1 MPCYITRDRFGH
13 DSLHQRKIPDNM
25 AFEKLEKE
33 KQNKIINA
41 ACEVFARHGYTK
53 GSMKDIAEIAGISKS
68 VLFKYFST
76 KQNLYRMVFRLASDS
91 NREADNM
98 AHAEGERDSDM
109 FSLMRRSAKTRLS
122 LFKEYP
128 WIYKFSYT
136 AAFDGDPFVR
146 ELVKRELENYRQANT
161 KNGQNNR
168 QGVPD
173 DFKGLREDIP
183 PSISRQIIFW
193 ISQGYL
199 EERLYREDIDPDG
212 LERGFEKWID
222 ILEILLKGNNT
233 IVAGKEQKDR

>member
-1 MPCYITRDRFGH
+1 
-13 DSLHQRKIPDNM
+13 M

-41 ACEVFARHGYTK
+41 ACEVFARHGYK
-53 GSMKDIAEIAGISKS
+53 KASMKDIAETAGVSKS

-76 KQNLYRMVFRLASDS
+76 KQNLYLRIFRLASDS
-91 NREADNM
+91 IREADDI
-98 AHAEGERDSDM
+98 ARAEGEQDSDM

-128 WIYKFSYT
+128 WIYKFSYS
-136 AAFDGDPFVR
+136 AAFDRDPFVR
-146 ELVKRELENYRQANT
+146 ELVVKELENYRQANT
-161 KNGQNNR
+161 NDGQIDH
-168 QGVPD
+168 QGVTE

-183 PSISRQIIFW
+183 PAITRQIIFW

-199 EERLYREDIDPDG
+199 EERLFRDDIDPDG

-222 ILEILLKGNNT
+222 VLEILLKGNNI
-233 IVAGKEQKDR
+233 IVAGKEQEDR

>member
-1 MPCYITRDRFGH
+1 
-13 DSLHQRKIPDNM
+13 M

-41 ACEVFARHGYTK
+41 ACEVFARHGYKK
-53 GSMKDIAEIAGISKS
+53 GSMKDIAGTAGVSKS

-76 KQNLYRMVFRLASDS
+76 KQNLYLRVFRLASDS
-91 NREADNM
+91 IREADNM
-98 AHAEGERDSDM
+98 ARAEGEGDSDM

-136 AAFDGDPFVR
+136 AAFDSDPFVR
-146 ELVKRELENYRQANT
+146 ELVKKELENYRQAYTND
-161 KNGQNNR
+161 GRIER
-168 QGVPD
+168 QGVTD
-173 DFKGLREDIP
+173 DTKGLRTDIP
-183 PSISRQIIFW
+183 PAFTRQIIFW

-212 LERGFEKWID
+212 LVRGFEEWID
-222 ILEILLKGNNT
+222 ILEILLKDNN
-233 IVAGKEQKDR
+233 IIFAGKEQKDR